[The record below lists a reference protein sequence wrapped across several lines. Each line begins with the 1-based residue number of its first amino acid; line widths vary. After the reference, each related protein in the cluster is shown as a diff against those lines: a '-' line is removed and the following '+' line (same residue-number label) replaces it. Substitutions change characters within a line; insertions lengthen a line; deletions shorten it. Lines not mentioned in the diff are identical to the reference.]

1 MGWKEKRDGERGEGK
16 REGGGGTVGGGV
28 MGKKEREGGSGRME
42 ERWRRECGR
51 SKGVKERVRKREL

>member
-1 MGWKEKRDGERGEGK
+1 MSMWAGK
-16 REGGGGTVGGGV
+16 RKGKGEGGGEERRGWGGV